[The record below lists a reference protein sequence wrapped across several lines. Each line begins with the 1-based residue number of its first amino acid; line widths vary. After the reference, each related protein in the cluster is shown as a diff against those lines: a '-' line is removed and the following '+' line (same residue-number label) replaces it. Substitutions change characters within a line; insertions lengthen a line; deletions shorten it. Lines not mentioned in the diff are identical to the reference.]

1 MSDPLLVLFPGARGE
16 ALPWSLWRDG
26 ALLAEGAGSDVAD
39 AVAAL
44 EPPSKVAAIVPA
56 ADVPLYR
63 IELPD
68 LAPAQAHAAALL
80 IAAENAA
87 TPADSLHVALGPKT
101 EDGARMAAVVATAH
115 MAAWIA
121 RCRAAGFDP
130 RYIVPASALLP
141 EPVDGFV
148 SAELAG
154 EMLIR
159 GRECAMVDDA
169 ATRLI
174 VGDAAVEP
182 VALPP
187 LDLAIATAAVDLAQG
202 PFAPRRRVTI
212 DWKRL
217 RRVGLFTGAA
227 ALLWVAAGIAD
238 LVKLNAATQS
248 LEARA
253 VAVATPLLP
262 GETIREPLAQ
272 LRAANVARGDG
283 SAELLT
289 MLAAVQ
295 RALTDVPDVALTGIG
310 WTGDGALTASLR
322 APSPEAMAQVVN
334 AGRAQG
340 FVVPDAAPQSA
351 VDGQRAE
358 LRISR

>member
-1 MSDPLLVLFPGARGE
+1 MSAGLLVLFPAARGD

-26 ALLAEGAGSDVAD
+26 ALLGKGAGSDMSD

-44 EPPSKVAAIVPA
+44 ETPPKIAAIVPA

-68 LAPAQAHAAALL
+68 LAPAQARAAALL

-87 TPADSLHVALGPKT
+87 VPADTLHVALGPKAA
-101 EDGARMAAVVATAH
+101 EGSCVAGVVASARMAE
-115 MAAWIA
+115 WIA
-121 RCRAAGFDP
+121 RCRAAGVDP
-130 RYIVPASALLP
+130 RHILPASALLP
-141 EPVDGFV
+141 EPDEGFV

-154 EMLIR
+154 EALLR
-159 GRECAMVDDA
+159 GRDWAMIDEP

-174 VGDAAVEP
+174 VGDARVEAVD
-182 VALPP
+182 LPP
-187 LDLAIATAAVDLAQG
+187 LDLAIAAAAVDLAQG
-202 PFAPRRRVTI
+202 AFAPRRRVTI

-217 RRVGLFTGAA
+217 RRVGLFAGIA
-227 ALLWVAAGIAD
+227 ALLWVAAGVVD
-238 LVKLNAATQS
+238 LVKLNRATDA

-262 GETIREPLAQ
+262 EETIREPLAQ

-283 SAELLT
+283 SAELLA
-289 MLAAVQ
+289 MLAATQ
-295 RALTDVPDVALTGIG
+295 RALADTPDAALTGIG
-310 WTGDGALTASLR
+310 WTGDGALVASLR
-322 APSPEAMAQVVN
+322 APSAEALAQVVN
-334 AGRAQG
+334 AVRAQG

-358 LRISR
+358 VRISR

>member
-1 MSDPLLVLFPGARGE
+1 MSESLLVLFPGTPGE
-16 ALPWSLWRDG
+16 ALPWSLWRNG
-26 ALLAEGAGSDVAD
+26 ALTGEGVGSDVAD

-44 EPPSKVAAIVPA
+44 EPPPKVAAIVPA
-56 ADVPLYR
+56 ADAPLYR

-68 LAPAQAHAAALL
+68 LAPAQARAAAML

-87 TPADSLHVALGPKT
+87 APADTLHVALGPKA
-101 EDGARMAAVVATAH
+101 EDGARMAAVVASAR
-115 MAAWIA
+115 MIEWIA
-121 RCRAAGFDP
+121 ICRARGFDP
-130 RYIVPASALLP
+130 RHIVPASALLP
-141 EPVDGFV
+141 APDDGFLA
-148 SAELAG
+148 AEIAG
-154 EMLIR
+154 EKLLR

-174 VGDAAVEP
+174 VGDANVEP
-182 VALPP
+182 VAVPP
-187 LDLAIATAAVDLAQG
+187 LDRAIEMAAVDLAQG
-202 PFAPRRRVTI
+202 PFAPRRRMTI

-217 RRVGLFTGAA
+217 RRVGLFAGAA
-227 ALLWVAAGIAD
+227 AVLWVGAGLVD
-238 LVKLNAATQS
+238 LVKLNAATNA
-248 LEARA
+248 LEVRA

-283 SAELLT
+283 SAELLA
-289 MLAAVQ
+289 MLAATQ
-295 RALTDVPDVALTGIG
+295 RALADIPDAALTGIG
-310 WTGDGALTASLR
+310 WTGDGALTASVR
-322 APSPEAMAQVVN
+322 APSPEALAQVVN
-334 AGRAQG
+334 ALRAQG

>member
-1 MSDPLLVLFPGARGE
+1 MSESLLVLFPGTPGE

-26 ALLAEGAGSDVAD
+26 VLTGEGVGSDVAD

-44 EPPSKVAAIVPA
+44 EPPPKVAAIVPA
-56 ADVPLYR
+56 ADAPLYR

-68 LAPAQAHAAALL
+68 LAPAQARAAAML

-87 TPADSLHVALGPKT
+87 APADTLHVALGPKA
-101 EDGARMAAVVATAH
+101 EDGARMAAVVASAR
-115 MAAWIA
+115 MIEWIA
-121 RCRAAGFDP
+121 ICRARGFDP
-130 RYIVPASALLP
+130 RHIVPASALLP
-141 EPVDGFV
+141 APDDGFV
-148 SAELAG
+148 TGEIAG
-154 EMLIR
+154 EKLLR

-174 VGDAAVEP
+174 VGDANVEP

-187 LDLAIATAAVDLAQG
+187 LDRAIEMAAVDLAQG
-202 PFAPRRRVTI
+202 PFAPRRRMTI

-217 RRVGLFTGAA
+217 RRVGLFAGAA
-227 ALLWVAAGIAD
+227 AVLWVGAGLVD
-238 LVKLNAATQS
+238 LVKLNLATDA
-248 LEARA
+248 LEVRA

-283 SAELLT
+283 SAELLA
-289 MLAAVQ
+289 MLAATQ
-295 RALTDVPDVALTGIG
+295 RALADIPDAALTGIG
-310 WTGDGALTASLR
+310 WTGDGALTASVR
-322 APSPEAMAQVVN
+322 APSPEALAQVVN
-334 AGRAQG
+334 ALRAQG

>member
-1 MSDPLLVLFPGARGE
+1 MSEALLVLFPGASGE
-16 ALPWSLWRDG
+16 KLRWSLWRDG
-26 ALLAEGAGSDVAD
+26 ALLGEGAGSEVAD

-44 EPPSKVAAIVPA
+44 APPPRIAAIVPA

-68 LAPAQAHAAALL
+68 LAPAQARAAALL

-87 TPADSLHVALGPKT
+87 VPVDSLHVALGPKS
-101 EDGARMAAVVATAH
+101 EDGARMAAVVASAR
-115 MAAWIA
+115 MAEWIA

-130 RYIVPASALLP
+130 RHIVPASALLP
-141 EPVDGFV
+141 ERVEGFA
-148 SAELAG
+148 SGELAG
-154 EMLIR
+154 ESLLR
-159 GRECAMVDDA
+159 GRDWAMIDEP

-174 VGDAAVEP
+174 VGDALVEL
-182 VALPP
+182 VDLPP
-187 LDLAIATAAVDLAQG
+187 LDLAIETAAVDLAQG
-202 PFAPRRRVTI
+202 PFAPRRRMTI

-217 RRVGLFTGAA
+217 RRVGLFAAAA
-227 ALLWVAAGIAD
+227 ALLWVVAGVVD
-238 LVKLNAATQS
+238 LIKLNAATDA
-248 LEARA
+248 LEVRA

-272 LRAANVARGDG
+272 LRAATVARGDG

-289 MLAAVQ
+289 MLAATQ
-295 RALTDVPDVALTGIG
+295 RALADTPDAALTGIG

-322 APSPEAMAQVVN
+322 APSPEALAQVVN
-334 AGRAQG
+334 AVRAQG
-340 FVVPDAAPQSA
+340 YVVPDAAPQSA